1 MNSTLCEVPE
11 CGLQNALP
19 IAAIEPGELTEL
31 VRGQEQ
37 RLLERI
43 APLVRRQN
51 VALDLGTVERI
62 DAAGIAALITLYC
75 DACQSGHVFSISNA
89 SPRVAEILTLVGVD
103 RLLLSRNTVASSH
116 SGPRLQKNAA

>member
-11 CGLQNALP
+11 CGRHNVLA
-19 IAAIEPGELTEL
+19 IAAVEPGELTEL

-37 RLLERI
+37 RLLERV

-51 VALDLGTVERI
+51 VALDLCAVERI

-75 DACQSGHVFSISNA
+75 DACQAGKVFSISNA
-89 SPRVAEILTLVGVD
+89 SPRVAEILALVGVD
-103 RLLLSRNTVASSH
+103 RLLLSHPAGSASQ
-116 SGPRLQKNAA
+116 SGPRQCKNAA